1 MYTYACTPE
10 KRYVFIHIL
19 YTYTFTTSKYIYAF
33 TTSDFEMRWS
43 PNLTPKKVLNGVNNI
58 KLYELCSQYR
68 ASIVILICRCLR

>member
-10 KRYVFIHIL
+10 KRQLVNIYMHLQHQIL
-19 YTYTFTTSKYIYAF
+19 
-33 TTSDFEMRWS
+33 MRWS
-43 PNLTPKKVLNGVNNI
+43 PNLTPKKILNGVNNI